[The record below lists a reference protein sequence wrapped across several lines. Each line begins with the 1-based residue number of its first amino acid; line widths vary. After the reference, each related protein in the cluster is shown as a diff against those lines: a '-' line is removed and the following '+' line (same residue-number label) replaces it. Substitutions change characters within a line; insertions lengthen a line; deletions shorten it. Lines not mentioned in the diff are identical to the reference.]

1 MSDIVVNLEHV
12 SIFHNKNYTDGDEPD
27 YATYVSGSSTL
38 IDDKARVVK
47 GGSWK
52 DRVYYM
58 TPGSRRFLDES
69 QRTDW
74 LGFRCAMARVGS
86 PVGLNS
92 GKRK

>member
-1 MSDIVVNLEHV
+1 MVMSLIMLRMH
-12 SIFHNKNYTDGDEPD
+12 
-27 YATYVSGSSTL
+27 SGNTTL

-58 TPGSRRFLDES
+58 TPGARRFLDQE
-69 QRTDW
+69 QATDW

-86 PVGLNS
+86 PVGFG
-92 GKRK
+92 GKKTSKR